1 MSNQTTLTDQ
11 ALWVHFA
18 STPDLI
24 PVKVYDQWS
33 GATRDRIVFGTRI
46 AAADILLAAFQKRRA
61 HGFDI
66 TPVEMEAAARL
77 AFGGSYCYLSSRYL
91 IQAFTERA
99 ENDFAITPDAARAL
113 HDIGYRFS
121 DSTTSQP

>member
-18 STPDLI
+18 STPDLV
-24 PVKVYDQWS
+24 PVKIYDVWS
-33 GATRDRIVFGTRI
+33 AATKDRIVHGTRI

-66 TPVEMEAAARL
+66 TPVETEAAARL
-77 AFGGSYCYLSSRYL
+77 AFGGNWLSPGQL
-91 IQAFTERA
+91 IRAFTERA

-113 HDIGYRFS
+113 RDIGYRFS